1 MLDGL
6 VDDVQNDV
14 MNPLGA
20 QTMPTMAV
28 DEVQAYLDRAERA
41 V

>member
-1 MLDGL
+1 MLTSL
-6 VDDVQNDV
+6 VDRVRSDV

-20 QTMPTMAV
+20 QTMPTATV
-28 DEVQAYLDRAERA
+28 DEVEALLARSERA